1 MTAESERATVEALA
15 RQVVAEV
22 SPAELPL
29 FRATADRYFADPDG
43 TLAVRGRPDE
53 PLGFGAETVVALVGP
68 FALDLVRRVVGRLVE
83 RLGDAV
89 ADAVAERVLRRTGAG
104 SGGVASAGSASG
116 SSGTGAGGG
125 DSPAASGPLTFEP
138 RRGSAPVGRRPDDAR
153 WFVRVS
159 TARRGHAGRSA
170 RASPRR
176 CRPERAACR

>member
-43 TLAVRGRPDE
+43 TLAVRGRTDE

-68 FALDLVRRVVGRLVE
+68 FALDLVRRVLGRLVE

-89 ADAVAERVLRRTGAG
+89 ADAAAERVLRRTGAG
-104 SGGVASAGSASG
+104 GGGVASAGSASG
-116 SSGTGAGGG
+116 SPGAGAGGG
-125 DSPAASGPLTFEP
+125 DSPAASGPDPLDP
-138 RRGSAPVGRRPDDAR
+138 AQLAL
-153 WFVRVS
+153 VRQVADEE
-159 TARRGHAGRSA
+159 ARRLQLPPD
-170 RASPRR
+170 RAQRLADVLVASIATRG
-176 CRPERAACR
+176 